1 MQHKPITGRHVVGGV
16 LEDRWQLSGCIGEH
30 RNETLF
36 FGTDLVEGGNV
47 FVRCASPDWRGTR
60 AVDLAACRILR
71 SLPHPNLE
79 MPLAWREATG
89 PDYVVFPWLQGE
101 TLADALGTE
110 WALSSHRVARVLV
123 DAARGLSA
131 LHRLHLSHRHIS
143 PERLWFTGANRSVLR
158 VAGYV
163 RFSVGAEAQ
172 HAMFQ
177 APEQVLDDPAG
188 AAADVYALGV
198 VAYRAISGTH
208 FAIEAG
214 MEPALAHLTATPP
227 SLEGRADP
235 SIARLVAWMLRKNPA
250 ERPSMAQV
258 AAIAMAVAN
267 DVPVDLPK
275 QSFDAPYAPRSSEST
290 TRLRALIGGA
300 ITAPG
305 LRVAG

>member
-1 MQHKPITGRHVVGGV
+1 MQHEVITGRHVAGGV
-16 LEDRWQLSGCIGEH
+16 LEDRWQLSSCIGAHQRES
-30 RNETLF
+30 LF
-36 FGTDLVEGGNV
+36 HGTDLLEGGSV
-47 FVRCASPDWRGTR
+47 FVRR
-60 AVDLAACRILR
+60 AAPEPRAARSVDLATCRLLR

-79 MPLAWREATG
+79 IPTAWREATG

-131 LHRLHLSHRHIS
+131 LHRLHLVHRHVA

-158 VAGYV
+158 VAGHV

-172 HAMFQ
+172 HPMFQ
-177 APEQVLDDPAG
+177 APEQIIEDLTS
-188 AAADVYALGV
+188 AATDVYALGV
-198 VAYRAISGTH
+198 VAYRAISGAH

-214 MEPALAHLTATPP
+214 QDPALAHLTTTPP

-267 DVPVDLPK
+267 DVPVDLPAH
-275 QSFDAPYAPRSSEST
+275 SIDAPYAPRSSEST

-300 ITAPG
+300 TTAPG